1 MYGQKNAKKRRF
13 FSQCCDLFFGTSP
26 CDGYEPE
33 VKLQVTALDV
43 CTGHSVRFNFV
54 IRKSENTDEFVR
66 AFENFFSFISHVY
79 KRVHKN

>member
-13 FSQCCDLFFGTSP
+13 FSQCCDLFFEGLS

-33 VKLQVTALDV
+33 VKLQVTALYV
-43 CTGHSVRFNFV
+43 CTGHSVRVNFV
-54 IRKSENTDEFVR
+54 IRKSKNTDEFVR
-66 AFENFFSFISHVY
+66 GIENFVSFISHVY